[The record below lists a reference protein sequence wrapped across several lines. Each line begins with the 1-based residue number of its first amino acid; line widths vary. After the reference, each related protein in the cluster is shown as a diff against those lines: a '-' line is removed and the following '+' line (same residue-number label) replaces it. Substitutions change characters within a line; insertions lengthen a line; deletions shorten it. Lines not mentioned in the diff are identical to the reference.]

1 MKKYIVSVDL
11 EIEAESAEGA
21 FEEAM
26 KHLDYDEVLRD
37 ATVAEPYV
45 LDPED
50 DDDLDAFGRP
60 PVKDWY
66 ATDGMPPTNH

>member
-26 KHLDYDEVLRD
+26 KHLDYDEVLQN
-37 ATVAEPYV
+37 ATVAEPYA
-45 LDPED
+45 LDESACIYD
-50 DDDLDAFGRP
+50 HDHTKGGCEYHD
-60 PVKDWY
+60 
-66 ATDGMPPTNH
+66 